1 MEHPAWLSPTAFLRE
16 RLLWKRLI
24 DIDAILQMVD
34 SPGAAHALLARSE
47 ALRDLG
53 VKAPAMTQIHPA
65 VSAPSSTTIIGIAV
79 GVGGAMLLASVAV
92 IVQIVRKRMAH
103 KRAMALLEEEGGHE
117 VTHRTRGVRELGDF
131 PRPTLFPRKGSLLP
145 AHCKAGWGALSST
158 EEIIG
163 LEPANHP
170 SNQNR
175 DSISLPKRIKQ
186 RGIPL
191 KRLKYLSAIL
201 ESPRSRSARSPMPA
215 SHQEGELPVTKS
227 RSRASTMARGTATT
241 IVEEE
246 DVFICPDS
254 PKPQV
259 LPSFAIRSPGR
270 YGATF
275 NDQHITQKTARS
287 VSLGA
292 LAVPDMRDAIF
303 GETRADRHA
312 RSISLGAHSLPPKG
326 PVPPIP
332 VIAPHGMGSD
342 TARQG
347 VCVSRISISSDESTG
362 SSVLVTSPLLR
373 GSEGTTCTQSPSLE
387 QTVADDDSASLKDV
401 SHRRWHQPLAC
412 DEHGNILI
420 PSSPPVPNITYRT
433 SIRSSSVRYS
443 ADSTLSRQRSSASTT
458 ASHDNNA
465 HNRLSIPQIAT
476 VDRMSMS
483 RVSSSASSFKSGSGL
498 SRIITPRTAS
508 LRRGNT
514 VSATG
519 SPAERRKSGILRD
532 ISGNVCAPSRQ
543 ASIVTQ
549 DSTQSSNGDPFQ
561 WDSKPLRKPSAM
573 KGSPN
578 ARKGHKRQ
586 NCVRI
591 STLTPQ
597 ILGPPPSRPTSP
609 SIMHGIEEEGSSDRE
624 SDGVHGLP
632 FVSAASSRARPPS
645 SAFAPK
651 LRVQSLRASLTPS
664 SPTLSAWNAYQEY
677 GLPSQHSDSLLSVSA
692 SPSTE
697 TGMGKSAAAERL
709 SAQSVA
715 FSLSAFPSPSK
726 TTLAP
731 VQCDQPVPEFWVTR
745 PSTDEPTWGFDGLDE
760 HNAATD
766 RSVANNVELISSQPV
781 PIPTVHEYDPAWPLL
796 NIPTCSGSQEYDPAS
811 PAMVIPGAAVAD
823 LSSPNVASTITFS
836 DGMSSPHSRPTSSA
850 YQDSPPY
857 SPKTMPVGFE
867 ASFSGAATAK
877 VASASA
883 SSTPRTIAEPLTSAN
898 ASAHLATITSPS
910 LDLTNLPHLSP
921 PRDYSPVPHCQ
932 PTRPLHIHRPT
943 PTHNLRNPSLSPSGP
958 RPAPSK
964 SVLQTTLALRRMN
977 SEIDTSANRQSRRY
991 IHGLTREPSPLLPFI
1006 GTPDFDSH
1014 GGVEGF
1020 FNFDFDPID
1029 SQTGCGAGGAL
1040 DEIDVSDIE
1049 RQLDGAIGGFDVPE
1063 HEDGDA
1069 SGVHLEEDEDLVIE
1083 EVELVPRGL
1092 RMGSSVWE
1100 DGERFWQRTSLST
1113 IPGSSPGATGVGLGV
1128 EFGGEDAQTPKS
1140 LYDADGFL
1148 RSEG

>member
-1 MEHPAWLSPTAFLRE
+1 MSQTS
-16 RLLWKRLI
+16 
-24 DIDAILQMVD
+24 D
-34 SPGAAHALLARSE
+34 SSGAVNALLVRARISQ
-47 ALRDLG
+47 DLE
-53 VKAPAMTQIHPA
+53 VKAAAMTQIHPA
-65 VSAPSSTTIIGIAV
+65 VSAPTSTTIIGIAV
-79 GVGGAMLLASVAV
+79 GVVGAMLLASAVV

-103 KRAMALLEEEGGHE
+103 KRAMALLEEGGVRD
-117 VTHRTRGVRELGDF
+117 VTERTRGVRKIGDF

-163 LEPANHP
+163 PDLSNHP
-170 SNQNR
+170 SNRKR
-175 DSISLPKRIKQ
+175 DSVSLPKRIKQ
-186 RGIPL
+186 GGIPL

-201 ESPRSRSARSPMPA
+201 ESPRNRSARSPMPA
-215 SHQEGELPVTKS
+215 LGSEGALPVAKI
-227 RSRASTMARGTATT
+227 RSRANSMAQGTATI
-241 IVEEE
+241 IVEEV
-246 DVFICPDS
+246 DVFTCPDS
-254 PKPQV
+254 PKSHV

-270 YGATF
+270 YGAIF
-275 NDQHITQKTARS
+275 NDQHNTQKTPRS

-292 LAVPDMRDAIF
+292 LTMPDIRNAIF
-303 GETRADRHA
+303 GKTRAERHA

-326 PVPPIP
+326 PVPPLP

-347 VCVSRISISSDESTG
+347 VCVSRMSVSSDESTG

-373 GSEGTTCTQSPSLE
+373 GPDGSSSTQSPSLE
-387 QTVADDDSASLKDV
+387 QIVADDDTASLKDV

-412 DEHGNILI
+412 DEHGNMLI
-420 PSSPPVPNITYRT
+420 PSSPPVPNITHRS
-433 SIRSSSVRYS
+433 SIHSSSVRYS
-443 ADSTLSRQRSSASTT
+443 TDSTLSRQRSSASTT
-458 ASHDNNA
+458 ASLDNNA

-483 RVSSSASSFKSGSGL
+483 RVSSSASSFKSGSGI
-498 SRIITPRTAS
+498 SKVSTPRKVS

-514 VSATG
+514 VSATS

-532 ISGNVCAPSRQ
+532 ICGNACAPSRQ
-543 ASIVTQ
+543 ASIATQ

-597 ILGPPPSRPTSP
+597 ILGPPPSQPTSP
-609 SIMHGIEEEGSSDRE
+609 SIMHGIEEDGSSDRE

-632 FVSAASSRARPPS
+632 FVSAARRSRPPS

-664 SPTLSAWNAYQEY
+664 SPTLSAWNAYQEH

-692 SPSTE
+692 SPSTDIGAMKN
-697 TGMGKSAAAERL
+697 TLAERA
-709 SAQSVA
+709 SVQSMA

-745 PSTDEPTWGFDGLDE
+745 PSTDEPTWGFEGLDE
-760 HNAATD
+760 HS
-766 RSVANNVELISSQPV
+766 SVADHAANHGAEIMSSPPAQ
-781 PIPTVHEYDPAWPLL
+781 IPSANEYDPAWPLL
-796 NIPTCSGSQEYDPAS
+796 HIASRTGSQEYDPAS
-811 PAMVIPGAAVAD
+811 PAVVVQGAPVVD

-836 DGMSSPHSRPTSSA
+836 DAASSPQSRPTSSA
-850 YQDSPPY
+850 YQDTPPC
-857 SPKTMPVGFE
+857 SPKTMPAGFE
-867 ASFSGAATAK
+867 AFFSGAATAK
-877 VASASA
+877 PASASA
-883 SSTPRTIAEPLTSAN
+883 SSIPRTIAEPLTSAN
-898 ASAHLATITSPS
+898 ASAHLASIISPS
-910 LDLTNLPHLSP
+910 LDLANLPHLSP
-921 PRDYSPVPHCQ
+921 PRDYSPIPHSQ
-932 PTRPLHIHRPT
+932 PAQPLYIHRPI
-943 PTHNLRNPSLSPSGP
+943 PTQNLRISSLSPSGP

-1006 GTPDFDSH
+1006 GTPDLDAH
-1014 GGVEGF
+1014 GGIEGF

-1029 SQTGCGAGGAL
+1029 TAAGCGAAGAL
-1040 DEIDVSDIE
+1040 DEIGISDLG

-1063 HEDGDA
+1063 HEDGDD
-1069 SGVHLEEDEDLVIE
+1069 SGVQLEDDGEDLVLE
-1083 EVELVPRGL
+1083 EAELVPRGL
-1092 RMGSSVWE
+1092 RMGISVWE
-1100 DGERFWQRTSLST
+1100 DGERFWQRISLST
-1113 IPGSSPGATGVGLGV
+1113 IPGSSPGGIEVGFGV
-1128 EFGGEDAQTPKS
+1128 EVAGQDAQTPKKREGGEGWLKTRERERPVSIMATPKS

>member
-1 MEHPAWLSPTAFLRE
+1 MSQMSDSSGAV
-16 RLLWKRLI
+16 
-24 DIDAILQMVD
+24 DALPVQ
-34 SPGAAHALLARSE
+34 ARIS
-47 ALRDLG
+47 RDLEI
-53 VKAPAMTQIHPA
+53 KAAAMTQIHPA

-79 GVGGAMLLASVAV
+79 GVGGVLFLASVVV
-92 IVQIVRKRMAH
+92 IVQIVRKRSAH
-103 KRAMALLEEEGGHE
+103 KRAMALLEEGGGRD
-117 VTHRTRGVRELGDF
+117 VTERTRGVREIGDF

-163 LEPANHP
+163 PDLSNHP
-170 SNQNR
+170 SNRKR

-215 SHQEGELPVTKS
+215 IDSEGALPVAKI
-227 RSRASTMARGTATT
+227 RSRANSTAQGTATI

-246 DVFICPDS
+246 DVFACPDS
-254 PKPQV
+254 PKPHV

-275 NDQHITQKTARS
+275 NDQRSAQKTARS

-292 LAVPDMRDAIF
+292 LTMPDIRNAIF
-303 GETRADRHA
+303 GETRAERHA

-326 PVPPIP
+326 PVPPLP

-342 TARQG
+342 TVRQG
-347 VCVSRISISSDESTG
+347 VCVSRMSVSSDESTG

-373 GSEGTTCTQSPSLE
+373 GPGGSSCTQSPSLE
-387 QTVADDDSASLKDV
+387 QIVADDDAASLKDV

-412 DEHGNILI
+412 DEHGNMLI
-420 PSSPPVPNITYRT
+420 PSSPPMPNITHRT

-443 ADSTLSRQRSSASTT
+443 ADSTLSRHRSSASTT
-458 ASHDNNA
+458 ASLDNNA
-465 HNRLSIPQIAT
+465 HNRLSIPQIAM
-476 VDRMSMS
+476 VDRMSMG
-483 RVSSSASSFKSGSGL
+483 RVSSSASSFKSGFGIS
-498 SRIITPRTAS
+498 ITPRKAS

-532 ISGNVCAPSRQ
+532 ISGNACAPSRQ
-543 ASIVTQ
+543 ASIATQ

-597 ILGPPPSRPTSP
+597 ILGPPPSRATSP

-632 FVSAASSRARPPS
+632 FVSAARRSRPPS

-664 SPTLSAWNAYQEY
+664 SPTLSAWNVYQEY

-692 SPSTE
+692 SPSTDIGAVK
-697 TGMGKSAAAERL
+697 TTLAERA
-709 SAQSVA
+709 SVQSMA
-715 FSLSAFPSPSK
+715 FSLSAFPSPRK

-760 HNAATD
+760 YTTTADHLVGNGVEVKSSPPAPLTT
-766 RSVANNVELISSQPV
+766 ANE
-781 PIPTVHEYDPAWPLL
+781 HDPAWPLL
-796 NIPTCSGSQEYDPAS
+796 KVQSRSGSQEYDPAS
-811 PAMVIPGAAVAD
+811 PAVVVPGAAVTD

-836 DGMSSPHSRPTSSA
+836 DAVSSPQSRPTSSA
-850 YQDSPPY
+850 YHDSPPC
-857 SPKTMPVGFE
+857 SPKTMPAGFE
-867 ASFSGAATAK
+867 AFFSRACSAK
-877 VASASA
+877 AASASA

-898 ASAHLATITSPS
+898 ASAHLAGITSPS
-910 LDLTNLPHLSP
+910 LDLSNLPHLSP
-921 PRDYSPVPHCQ
+921 PRDYSPIPHSQ
-932 PTRPLHIHRPT
+932 PTQPLYIHPPSPT
-943 PTHNLRNPSLSPSGP
+943 QNLRIPSLSPSGP

-977 SEIDTSANRQSRRY
+977 SVIDTSANRQSRRY

-1006 GTPDFDSH
+1006 GTPDLDAH
-1014 GGVEGF
+1014 GGIEGF

-1029 SQTGCGAGGAL
+1029 TVAGCGAAGAL
-1040 DEIDVSDIE
+1040 DEIDISDLE

-1063 HEDGDA
+1063 HEDGDD
-1069 SGVHLEEDEDLVIE
+1069 SGVHLEDDGEDLVIE

-1092 RMGSSVWE
+1092 RTGSSVWE

-1113 IPGSSPGATGVGLGV
+1113 IPGSSPGGTGLGV
-1128 EFGGEDAQTPKS
+1128 EVDMATAPMETPGRK
-1140 LYDADGFL
+1140 DRGDG
-1148 RSEG
+1148 